1 MYCMLVIVNL
11 VLKDKPMDKAE
22 SQYVCRARNMRTI
35 NASTPYL
42 LTLLDGADFSSLSR
56 GPKFRSF
63 FVSDAPFSK
72 YDSFK
77 FL

>member
-35 NASTPYL
+35 NASTLYL
-42 LTLLDGADFSSLSR
+42 LTLLDGSRNMTVSSFYNVLSM
-56 GPKFRSF
+56 G
-63 FVSDAPFSK
+63 
-72 YDSFK
+72 